1 MVTGIIG
8 RKVGMTQVFAQD
20 GTVSPATVIKAG
32 PCVVVQAKAPAT
44 DGYEAVQ
51 LGLVEEK
58 PARLRKP
65 LAGHY
70 QKAGV
75 PPTRVRREVKLAAG
89 AEALKA
95 GDQVLVAGVF
105 NSGDRV
111 DVIGISRGKGFQG
124 VVRRHHFRG
133 GAATHGSM
141 FHRAPG
147 SIGAS
152 SFPSRVVKGM
162 RAGGRMGGD
171 RVTVRNLKVVQ
182 VDGDLGLVFEHTCC
196 EAGTAVHAA
205 GRRELDDVRAAVD
218 LTADDAAA
226 AFDAVTEIFRARI
239 PMCDEIVVQ
248 RPAPVHVTAGG
259 RDRLSRIDDAR
270 PLHPSALHGLA
281 ESQSV
286 AVLVA
291 EVADRGEAGAQ
302 GLHTVH
308 LGFERVERPV
318 VANLGQKLLLAA
330 PIANQVNVAVDQ
342 SGQDSFV
349 AKLDRRGSSRRRHVT
364 IANFDDPAVVDDDR
378 RRPGRRLAGNSNQP
392 AGMDVGRCSECG
404 GGSAR
409 SEGD

>member
-1 MVTGIIG
+1 
-8 RKVGMTQVFAQD
+8 MTQVFAQD

-32 PCVVVQAKAPAT
+32 PCVVVQAKAAAT

-58 PARLRKP
+58 PARVRKP
-65 LAGHY
+65 LSGHY

-95 GDQVLVAGVF
+95 GDQVLVGGVF

-162 RAGGRMGGD
+162 RAGGRMGGA

-182 VDGDLGLVFEHTCC
+182 VDGENNLLVIH
-196 EAGTAVHAA
+196 GAVPGAPGGYVVVRKAIAA
-205 GRRELDDVRAAVD
+205 KKIAVPQVEKPSKAAK
-218 LTADDAAA
+218 
-226 AFDAVTEIFRARI
+226 
-239 PMCDEIVVQ
+239 
-248 RPAPVHVTAGG
+248 G
-259 RDRLSRIDDAR
+259 
-270 PLHPSALHGLA
+270 
-281 ESQSV
+281 
-286 AVLVA
+286 
-291 EVADRGEAGAQ
+291 
-302 GLHTVH
+302 
-308 LGFERVERPV
+308 
-318 VANLGQKLLLAA
+318 K
-330 PIANQVNVAVDQ
+330 
-342 SGQDSFV
+342 
-349 AKLDRRGSSRRRHVT
+349 K
-364 IANFDDPAVVDDDR
+364 
-378 RRPGRRLAGNSNQP
+378 
-392 AGMDVGRCSECG
+392 
-404 GGSAR
+404 
-409 SEGD
+409 